1 MRKTVIAVMLVALGL
16 LIATATLAGP
26 WAGGGPGRGYGPAV
40 SSEALKN
47 FQKETLSL
55 RDDLVTRE
63 FELRE
68 EYGKENPDLQKV
80 ATLKKQIV
88 DLETKIAESARNN
101 GLERRNGRGLFRD
114 DKDGRG
120 GYCRSGD
127 GFQRGLGTCWR

>member
-1 MRKTVIAVMLVALGL
+1 MLVALGL
-16 LIATATLAGP
+16 LIATATMAGP

-55 RDDLVTRE
+55 RDELVTTE

-68 EYGKENPDLQKV
+68 EYGKDSPDLQKV

-88 DLETKIAESARNN
+88 DVETKIAESARKN
-101 GLERRNGRGLFRD
+101 GIEKRARGFFRD
-114 DKDGRG
+114 GDEDRSGYCRFGGGLRDGRG
-120 GYCRSGD
+120 SCCR
-127 GFQRGLGTCWR
+127 